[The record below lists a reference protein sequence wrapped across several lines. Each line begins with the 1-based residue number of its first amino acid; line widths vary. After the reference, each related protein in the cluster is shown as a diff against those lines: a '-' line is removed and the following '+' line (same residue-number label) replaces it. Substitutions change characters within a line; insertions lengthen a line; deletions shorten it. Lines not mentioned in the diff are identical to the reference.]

1 MYWWPRYKHWV
12 SWCGFLHFCRSKYF
26 LIRSLPGIKVL
37 TGNSVWD
44 KKKHGNW
51 QALLGERGMTPL
63 PYPLNIRLQ
72 EEVSI
77 SNTERIKYP
86 PNIPI
91 NFFQIE
97 QSRVFV
103 LPSHCWRKGA
113 VNPGYLLGRGGKGCG
128 AAKELSYPLYNAHGI
143 PVSRLLWTQNLFGVL
158 AGQTGS
164 HTTHTTSSLLEM
176 LGFSCSIS
184 STNWFPLAL
193 TFPKIY
199 LTLLFIS
206 NIALHPLLF
215 AIYFFL
221 YFYTVSYFSG
231 FLMREE
237 WKYLLSWPEVMIF
250 YKTFQP

>member
-113 VNPGYLLGRGGKGCG
+113 GSKSWLLVGKGWERLRRCQG
-128 AAKELSYPLYNAHGI
+128 VELSSI
-143 PVSRLLWTQNLFGVL
+143 QCSRNPCFTPALNPESLWG
-158 AGQTGS
+158 A
-164 HTTHTTSSLLEM
+164 
-176 LGFSCSIS
+176 CWAD
-184 STNWFPLAL
+184 WFPHH
-193 TFPKIY
+193 
-199 LTLLFIS
+199 S
-206 NIALHPLLF
+206 HH
-215 AIYFFL
+215 
-221 YFYTVSYFSG
+221 
-231 FLMREE
+231 
-237 WKYLLSWPEVMIF
+237 
-250 YKTFQP
+250 